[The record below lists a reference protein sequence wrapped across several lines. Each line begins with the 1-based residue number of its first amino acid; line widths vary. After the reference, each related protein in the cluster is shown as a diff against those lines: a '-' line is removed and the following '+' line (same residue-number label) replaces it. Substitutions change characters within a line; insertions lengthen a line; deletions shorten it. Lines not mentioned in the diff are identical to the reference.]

1 MTTANL
7 PLVTDELELLA
18 GLVPLQGADIVELG
32 CGAAALARAL
42 LRRFAGSRVTGLE
55 VDERQHAKNLAA
67 PAEGLLFL
75 AAGAQA
81 IPLPDGRFDLAL
93 MLKSLHHVPRP
104 LMAQALAEAARVL
117 KPGGHL
123 YVSEP
128 VYAGTLNDIIKLYND
143 EREVRDAAQAALD
156 QALQGSHW
164 EQAADIRFEMPM
176 HFADFTSF
184 EQKMMRP
191 TFVDHAIDDALL
203 AQVRAAFMPHMGA
216 QGADFVRAMHVRLL
230 RKRG

>member
-81 IPLPDGRFDLAL
+81 GIPTRAEVLMRLAC
-93 MLKSLHHVPRP
+93 
-104 LMAQALAEAARVL
+104 
-117 KPGGHL
+117 
-123 YVSEP
+123 
-128 VYAGTLNDIIKLYND
+128 
-143 EREVRDAAQAALD
+143 
-156 QALQGSHW
+156 
-164 EQAADIRFEMPM
+164 
-176 HFADFTSF
+176 
-184 EQKMMRP
+184 
-191 TFVDHAIDDALL
+191 
-203 AQVRAAFMPHMGA
+203 
-216 QGADFVRAMHVRLL
+216 
-230 RKRG
+230 